1 MLFADE
7 QQRTDSG
14 DAQPSVHTQLA
25 SVQRKVGANRQTEIV
40 PVLLRGPLGVMRR
53 ESRGQ

>member
-40 PVLLRGPLGVMRR
+40 SVLLRGPLGVMRR